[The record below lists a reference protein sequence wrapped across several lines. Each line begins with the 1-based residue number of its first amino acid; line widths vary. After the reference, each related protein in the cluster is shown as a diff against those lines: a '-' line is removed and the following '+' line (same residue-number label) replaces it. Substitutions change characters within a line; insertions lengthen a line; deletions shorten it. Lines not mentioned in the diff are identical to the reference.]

1 MDRGND
7 QPGRQPQS
15 NQRRF
20 RQLQARFD
28 GFRHRIR
35 DANRIEM
42 ARVGGIARTRDD
54 SDVRSQRADLFYDF
68 VDCGLSAT
76 VTTTALAFVRPQLLR
91 NSGFVASP

>member
-54 SDVRSQRADLFYDF
+54 SDVRSQRADLFYNF
-68 VDCGLSAT
+68 VDCGLSGNRDDYSSRVCKAT
-76 VTTTALAFVRPQLLR
+76 TP
-91 NSGFVASP
+91 